1 MIDFDNLMKK
11 IDYLARINPAIIHPP
26 LSPLGKAALKPSH
39 KPMSKEQA
47 RKALLKLSPDGIEKL
62 YDEEIS
68 RQREQRDQL
77 PIDG

>member
-47 RKALLKLSPDGIEKL
+47 RKLSPDGIEKL